1 MHLQDRL
8 YNFIMNFNLGKDRK
22 QRSLFRKE
30 TNIYESPDGGKTV
43 YVRKSNQDPKFRSR
57 VIINHDDP
65 FIEELVSKGYTFDIG
80 NSWYRRRWTTNNGAE
95 SIEEIYQMIEHGDNK
110 SWKHLMIGYN
120 NEIFYEEPVGE
131 LSLKGKDLQQT
142 KHGGDLDAL

>member
-131 LSLKGKDLQQT
+131 LSLKGKVLQQSR
-142 KHGGDLDAL
+142 HGGDMDAL

>member
-1 MHLQDRL
+1 
-8 YNFIMNFNLGKDRK
+8 MNFNLSKDRK
-22 QRSLFRKE
+22 QRALFRKQ

-43 YVRKSNQDPKFRSR
+43 YVRKNNQDPKFRSR

-65 FIEELVSKGYTFDIG
+65 FIDELVSKGYTFDIG

-95 SIEEIYQMIEHGDNK
+95 SIEEIYQMVEHGDNK

-131 LSLKGKDLQQT
+131 LSLKVKVLQQSR
-142 KHGGDLDAL
+142 HGGDMDAL

>member
-1 MHLQDRL
+1 MFDVIS
-8 YNFIMNFNLGKDRK
+8 NIFKKDIK
-22 QRSLFRKE
+22 QRDDFRND

-65 FIEELVSKGYTFDIG
+65 FIDELLAKGYTFDIG
-80 NSWYRRRWTTNNGAE
+80 NSWYRRRWTTNQGAE
-95 SIEEIYQMIEHGDNK
+95 SIEEVYQMLEHGDNK

-120 NEIFYEEPVGE
+120 NKIFYEEPVE
-131 LSLKGKDLQQT
+131 KVSQRKLHS
-142 KHGGDLDAL
+142 DLDAL

>member
-95 SIEEIYQMIEHGDNK
+95 SIEEIYQMVEHGDNK

-142 KHGGDLDAL
+142 RHGKDMDLL

>member
-1 MHLQDRL
+1 MSLQDRL
-8 YNFIMNFNLGKDRK
+8 YNFIMNFNLK
-22 QRSLFRKE
+22 KE
-30 TNIYESPDGGKTV
+30 DEKNIYESPDGGNTV

-65 FIEELVSKGYTFDIG
+65 LIDELISKGYTFDIA

-95 SIEEIYQMIEHGDNK
+95 SIEEVYQMVEHGEKK
-110 SWKHLMIGYN
+110 SWKHLMIGYG

-131 LSLKGKDLQQT
+131 LSLKGKDLQQSR
-142 KHGGDLDAL
+142 HGGDMDAL

>member
-1 MHLQDRL
+1 MFDVISNIFR
-8 YNFIMNFNLGKDRK
+8 KDIE
-22 QRSLFRKE
+22 QRESFRKE
-30 TNIYESPDGGKTV
+30 TNIYESPDGGNTV
-43 YVRKSNQDPKFRSR
+43 YVRKANQDPKFRSR

-65 FIEELVSKGYTFDIG
+65 FIDELLSKGYTFDIG
-80 NSWYRRRWTTNNGAE
+80 NSWYRRRWSTNHGAE
-95 SIEEIYQMIEHGDNK
+95 TIEEVYQMVEHGDNK

-142 KHGGDLDAL
+142 RHGKDMDLL

>member
-95 SIEEIYQMIEHGDNK
+95 SIEEVYQMVEHGDNK

-142 KHGGDLDAL
+142 RHGKDMDLL

>member
-1 MHLQDRL
+1 MFDVIS
-8 YNFIMNFNLGKDRK
+8 NIFKKDIK
-22 QRSLFRKE
+22 QRDDFRND

-65 FIEELVSKGYTFDIG
+65 FIDELLSKGYTFDIG

-95 SIEEIYQMIEHGDNK
+95 SIEEVYQMLENGDNK
-110 SWKHLMIGYN
+110 SWKHLMIGFN
-120 NEIFYEEPVGE
+120 NEIFYEEPVE
-131 LSLKGKDLQQT
+131 KVAQRKLHS
-142 KHGGDLDAL
+142 DLDAL

>member
-1 MHLQDRL
+1 MFDVIS
-8 YNFIMNFNLGKDRK
+8 NIFKKDIK
-22 QRSLFRKE
+22 QRDDFRND

-65 FIEELVSKGYTFDIG
+65 FIDELLSKGYTFDIG

-95 SIEEIYQMIEHGDNK
+95 SIEEVYQMLENGDNK

-120 NEIFYEEPVGE
+120 NEVFYEEQV
-131 LSLKGKDLQQT
+131 
-142 KHGGDLDAL
+142 

>member
-80 NSWYRRRWTTNNGAE
+80 NSLYRRRWTTNNGAE

-131 LSLKGKDLQQT
+131 LSLKGKVLQQSR
-142 KHGGDLDAL
+142 HGGDMDAL

>member
-1 MHLQDRL
+1 MFDVISNIFR
-8 YNFIMNFNLGKDRK
+8 KDIE
-22 QRSLFRKE
+22 QRESFRKE

-65 FIEELVSKGYTFDIG
+65 FIDELLEKGYTFDIG
-80 NSWYRRRWTTNNGAE
+80 NSWYRRRWSTNHGAE
-95 SIEEIYQMIEHGDNK
+95 TIEEVYQMVEHGDNK

-131 LSLKGKDLQQT
+131 LSLKGKVLQQT